1 MHRFAFAISMTPQ
14 PVSCAQCRTPLS
26 DLFNVGELRACP
38 GCGTPTLVEVFPALF
53 RARPVGAAAE
63 TILAEGDAGCFFHPQ
78 KKALVPC
85 EGCGRFLCALCD
97 VELHGQHLCPACLEV
112 GRKQGRL
119 KNLEN
124 HRDLYDRVALLCAT
138 LPLVLGLW
146 PSIVGA
152 PFALFLVIRYWNAPG
167 DYVRPGKTRLVVAGL
182 LAALQV
188 LGWIGV
194 FLFLALK

>member
-1 MHRFAFAISMTPQ
+1 MTPQ

-53 RARPVGAAAE
+53 RARVVGAAAE

-124 HRDLYDRVALLCAT
+124 HRDLHDRTALLCAT
-138 LPLVLGLW
+138 LPLLLGVW

-152 PFALFLVIRYWNAPG
+152 PFALFLVVRHWNAPG
-167 DYVRPGKTRLVVAGL
+167 DYVQPGKKRLVLAGI
-182 LAALQV
+182 LATLQM

-194 FLFLALK
+194 FLFFAFR

>member
-1 MHRFAFAISMTPQ
+1 MTPQ

-53 RARPVGAAAE
+53 RVRAVGAAAE
-63 TILAEGDAGCFFHPQ
+63 TILTEGDAGCFFHPQ

-124 HRDLYDRVALLCAT
+124 HRDLYDRTALLLAT
-138 LPLVLGLW
+138 VPLALFLG

-152 PFALFLVIRYWNAPG
+152 PIALFLVIRYWNAPG
-167 DYVRPGKTRLVVAGL
+167 DYVQPGKTRLLIAGL

-188 LGWIGV
+188 LGWIAF

>member
-1 MHRFAFAISMTPQ
+1 MTPQ

-26 DLFNVGELRACP
+26 DLFNAGELRPCP
-38 GCGTPTLVEVFPALF
+38 GCGVPTLVEVFPALF
-53 RARPVGAAAE
+53 RARAVGAAAE
-63 TILAEGDAGCFFHPQ
+63 TILTEGDAGCFFHPQ

-124 HRDLYDRVALLCAT
+124 HRDLYDRTALLCAT
-138 LPLVLGLW
+138 LPLLLGLW

-152 PFALFLVIRYWNAPG
+152 PFALFLVVRHWNAPG
-167 DYVRPGKTRLVVAGL
+167 DYVQPGKKRLVLAGI
-182 LAALQV
+182 LATLQM
-188 LGWIGV
+188 LGWIAF

>member
-1 MHRFAFAISMTPQ
+1 MTPQ

-53 RARPVGAAAE
+53 RARAVGAAAE
-63 TILAEGDAGCFFHPQ
+63 TILTEGDAGCFFHPQ

-85 EGCGRFLCALCD
+85 EGCGRFLCALCN

-124 HRDLYDRVALLCAT
+124 HRDLHDRIALLCAT
-138 LPLVLGLW
+138 LPFVLGLW

-152 PFALFLVIRYWNAPG
+152 PFALFLVVRHWHAPG
-167 DYVRPGKTRLVVAGL
+167 DYVRPGKGRLI
-182 LAALQV
+182 LAAFLATLQV
-188 LGWIGV
+188 LGWIAF